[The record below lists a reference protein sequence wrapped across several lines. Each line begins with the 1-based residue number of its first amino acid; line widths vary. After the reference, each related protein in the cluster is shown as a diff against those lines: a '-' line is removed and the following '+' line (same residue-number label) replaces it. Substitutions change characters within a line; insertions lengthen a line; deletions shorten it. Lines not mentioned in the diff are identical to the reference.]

1 MDNFILLVSVC
12 LSSLNKQYIF
22 TVKTKQKNKF
32 TVIFTV
38 KTKTK
43 KQKQL
48 NFLRK
53 LKCLISRRMFKKKKT
68 VYIGCPCGWGL
79 GRWGTGV
86 GEKLSLSPLL
96 YLLNSEPCE

>member
-12 LSSLNKQYIF
+12 LSSLNKQY
-22 TVKTKQKNKF
+22 
-32 TVIFTV
+32 IFTV